1 MGHIGGFMEK
11 KKKKPRNY
19 LGKSEQNLEEHHL
32 EKKKYLKN
40 GKILGKKI
48 VEITLLHTGL
58 FRARYKDYIHLCCL
72 GWGFFF
78 LL

>member
-32 EKKKYLKN
+32 EKKN
-40 GKILGKKI
+40 
-48 VEITLLHTGL
+48 T
-58 FRARYKDYIHLCCL
+58 
-72 GWGFFF
+72 
-78 LL
+78 